1 MSIRNT
7 KKPKEI
13 PPELLEL
20 YAKNNPHDLLTKTV
34 LSDLEIAT
42 FYLKTHIPKHLKG
55 KLDWSKL
62 RIEDVPMIDEKLD
75 VVQPDILYRVPLI
88 DRSEEFV
95 FFYLLHEHQSTVD
108 TNMPFRLLRYMTDA
122 WTDFQKQYGYH
133 RKLPII
139 IPIVF
144 YTGIKEWNRPKF
156 LNEVFESF
164 FGSRQFIPDFNVV
177 YIDVKDLDVE
187 LYREMMVLFFM
198 GLIMKLVHRDDFL
211 EQLLEYSQEMSVLF
225 EKHDVYFHQF
235 MVYIIS
241 YRKGEGMRDVKKIV
255 DTTVQPYQLDPESI
269 LAGVF
274 REREE
279 MIKQGKEE
287 GIEQGIEQGKS
298 AKQKEVIL
306 SMHAKQLSV
315 DFIAEIVNLPQE
327 EVLQIIQSSENNN

>member
-1 MSIRNT
+1 MSIRNP
-7 KKPKEI
+7 KNPKEI

-108 TNMPFRLLRYMTDA
+108 KNMPFRLLRYMTDA
-122 WTDFQKQYGYH
+122 WTDFQKQYGHH
-133 RKLPII
+133 RKLPVI

-144 YTGIKEWNRPKF
+144 YTGTKEWNRPKF

-177 YIDVKDLDVE
+177 YIDLKNLDVE
-187 LYREMMVLFFM
+187 LYRGMMVLFFM
-198 GLIMKLVHRDDFL
+198 GLIMKLVHKDDFL

-287 GIEQGIEQGKS
+287 GIEKGIEQGKL

-327 EVLQIIQSSENNN
+327 EVLQIIQSSNDKN